1 MYQKLIENNQAW
13 IDDVF
18 GKLDQKL
25 SKVTLRSRDKIP
37 YTTENGVH
45 KGYTSSDEQD
55 IAWWTNGFWSG
66 LNWLMYEA
74 TGNKEYRKTAEKAE
88 EIMDGAWLN
97 FDQLH
102 HDVGF
107 MWHIMSGAN
116 YRLTGNKRSRV
127 RNLYAASL
135 LASRFSLSGGYIR
148 SWNGNHVGWTNIDC
162 MMNIQLLYWAS
173 AEIGDDRFKQL
184 AITNANMA
192 MRDHVR
198 PDGSVVHIC
207 VHNPANGEVI
217 ETLGGQGV
225 AIGSCWSRGLS
236 WALYGFILSY
246 IHTGNQEHLNTA
258 KRIAHYYIA
267 NAAADEYLPRVDYRA
282 PEEPVQYD
290 STAGAISACGL
301 IEIAKHVPDVEQKI
315 YLEPAIKVLRAMGE
329 KFCDWS
335 DKQDAVLLMGSEA
348 YNKGVHMP
356 IIYGDFFFTE
366 AICKLKGR
374 KFLIW

>member
-1 MYQKLIENNQAW
+1 MHQQAAENNRAW
-13 IDDVF
+13 IDEVF
-18 GKLDQKL
+18 GNLDRKL

-37 YTTENGVH
+37 YTTEDGIH
-45 KGYTSSDEQD
+45 KSYPGPGERGL
-55 IAWWTNGFWSG
+55 AWWANGFWSG

-74 TGNKEYRKTAEKAE
+74 TANDEYRKTAEKAE
-88 EIMDGAWLN
+88 ETMDGAWLD

-135 LASRFSLSGGYIR
+135 LASRFNLNGGYIR
-148 SWNGNHVGWTNIDC
+148 SWNGSHVGWTNIDC
-162 MMNIQLLYWAS
+162 MMNIPVLYWAS
-173 AEIGDDRFKQL
+173 AELDDDRFEQL
-184 AITNANMA
+184 AVVCADMA

-198 PDGSVVHIC
+198 PDGSVAHIC
-207 VHNPANGEVI
+207 VHDPATGRLI
-217 ETLGGQGV
+217 ETLGGQGI
-225 AIGSCWSRGLS
+225 AAGSSWSRGVS

-246 IHTGNQEHLNTA
+246 IHTGRREYLETA
-258 KRIAHYYIA
+258 KRVAHYYIA
-267 NAAADEYLPRVDYRA
+267 NAAADLFLPRADYRA
-282 PEEPVQYD
+282 PQEPVRYD

-301 IEIAKHVPDVEQKI
+301 IEIAKHIPEDEQRM
-315 YLEPAIKVLRAMGE
+315 YLDPAIKVLRTMGD

-335 DKQDAVLLMGSEA
+335 DDHDAVLLMGSEA

-356 IIYGDFFFTE
+356 LIYGDFFFTE